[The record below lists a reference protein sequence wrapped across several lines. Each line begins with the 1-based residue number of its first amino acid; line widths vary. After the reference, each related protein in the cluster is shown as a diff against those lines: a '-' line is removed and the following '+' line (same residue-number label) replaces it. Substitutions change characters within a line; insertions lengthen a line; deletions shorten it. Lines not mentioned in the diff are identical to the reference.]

1 MGSLFDWITDWIKE
15 GLIEAITGQYT
26 SIFESVNSQVA
37 DVAGQVGQTPQGWNG
52 GVFSMIQNLSETV
65 VIPIAGI
72 ILTFVLVYELIQM
85 ILEKNNMHD
94 FDTFNIFKWI
104 FKTFVATYLLT
115 NCFTIVMAVFDV
127 AQHVVSQSAGVING
141 NLDVTAEFPIVK
153 DTTPNMMNPRLYTT
167 SYNKPQGQQF
177 DTAVLSFI
185 KLQYTE
191 KSCKMINIFVLVT
204 ILGHLPVILSAKSKG
219 SENMKQILIVEDDSF
234 LNKMLAYNLT
244 ADGYGV
250 TSALNARTA
259 AEAIRQR
266 EFDLVLLDIN
276 LPDGNGFELCKL
288 IKPQHPDTIVI
299 FLTANDQESD
309 QIRGYEVGA
318 VDYITKP
325 FVIGAL
331 QRKIKAMFAML
342 EHHKPAKDI
351 YDDGRLFLDFSE
363 QTASLNGKPLTLSP
377 MEYKMLN
384 LFRKNP
390 RQVLTRGQ
398 LLEKLWDIDERFVD
412 EHTLTTSISRIRSK
426 IESDGGAPYIKTV
439 YGMGYQW
446 TGGEAK

>member
-1 MGSLFDWITDWIKE
+1 M
-15 GLIEAITGQYT
+15 
-26 SIFESVNSQVA
+26 
-37 DVAGQVGQTPQGWNG
+37 
-52 GVFSMIQNLSETV
+52 
-65 VIPIAGI
+65 
-72 ILTFVLVYELIQM
+72 
-85 ILEKNNMHD
+85 
-94 FDTFNIFKWI
+94 
-104 FKTFVATYLLT
+104 
-115 NCFTIVMAVFDV
+115 
-127 AQHVVSQSAGVING
+127 
-141 NLDVTAEFPIVK
+141 
-153 DTTPNMMNPRLYTT
+153 
-167 SYNKPQGQQF
+167 
-177 DTAVLSFI
+177 
-185 KLQYTE
+185 
-191 KSCKMINIFVLVT
+191 
-204 ILGHLPVILSAKSKG
+204 
-219 SENMKQILIVEDDSF
+219 
-234 LNKMLAYNLT
+234 NKMLSYNLA
-244 ADGYGV
+244 ADGYGI

-259 AEAIRQR
+259 DEVLLQR

-384 LFRKNP
+384 PFRKNP

-398 LLEKLWDIDERFVD
+398 LLERLWDIDEKFVD

-426 IESDGGAPYIKTV
+426 IESDGDGHAIGKAHDRGGAHRLHP
-439 YGMGYQW
+439 GNLHPDG
-446 TGGEAK
+446 